1 MSLIKK
7 WENEKFTCKDEGEQ
21 YEAENHLNF
30 LPVNEKRSVIS
41 FDIGDGGGSRNLNDR
56 MKKIGSLHSLTPT
69 VFSVVDERETFK
81 YSLILCGTILLII
94 VSFVVFILTYNFM

>member
-7 WENEKFTCKDEGEQ
+7 WESEKFTCKDEGEQ
-21 YEAENHLNF
+21 CEVENHF
-30 LPVNEKRSVIS
+30 HIIPANEKRSVVS
-41 FDIGDGGGSRNLNDR
+41 FDIDDGGGSRNPNER

-81 YSLILCGTILLII
+81 YNLILCGIILLII
-94 VSFVVFILTYNFM
+94 ISFVVFIITFNFM

>member
-1 MSLIKK
+1 MGK
-7 WENEKFTCKDEGEQ
+7 WEIYLQGWRGTMQC
-21 YEAENHLNF
+21 EAENHLNF
-30 LPVNEKRSVIS
+30 LPVNEKRSVVS

-81 YSLILCGTILLII
+81 YNLILCGIILLII
-94 VSFVVFILTYNFM
+94 ISFVVFIITFNFM